1 MRYTEATELLL
12 SGTPLT
18 GSVKRAAMRARE
30 IHLHN
35 PNAQRPTPGVTK
47 LRRKLSTLPMAKL
60 AQCIRRASHVIL
72 RLEKLATR
80 GNLFDAG
87 AAGMLQGRA
96 EAFKQYRALVSA
108 EANRRIVTYTH

>member
-30 IHLHN
+30 IHYT
-35 PNAQRPTPGVTK
+35 PSQRKTPGVAK
-47 LRRKLSTLPMAKL
+47 LRRKLSTLPIAKL
-60 AQCIRRASHVIL
+60 SQCIRRATHAII
-72 RLEKLATR
+72 RLEKLAMR

-87 AAGMLQGRA
+87 AAGALQARA
-96 EAFKQYRALVSA
+96 EAFKQYRALVQS
-108 EANRRIVTYTH
+108 EANRRIVSYTYE